1 MPCLDSSMGSTHG
14 GTCLRHYYFLLSD
27 RNGGLILRTEVDVTD
42 AMRPD
47 RLEVSLEVSNTFER
61 YIRELRADR
70 DWEAGSYRAD
80 PDHPGRPTNFLVWE
94 PAVYTGTESYVDN
107 REVLDTIDAR
117 IGAELPRS
125 LCTIIVG
132 DQQTFDRMMKLKRAQ
147 YDDYKH
153 IIPFNGEMHMCAHF
167 CHAGWRLWWP
177 SMLEPFLELYNPNH
191 KVLKE
196 DWTVKHWSHYDDFMF
211 YPTTG
216 SLR

>member
-94 PAVYTGTESYVDN
+94 PAVYTGTESYVCGQS
-107 REVLDTIDAR
+107 R
-117 IGAELPRS
+117 G
-125 LCTIIVG
+125 VG
-132 DQQTFDRMMKLKRAQ
+132 HYRR
-147 YDDYKH
+147 
-153 IIPFNGEMHMCAHF
+153 P
-167 CHAGWRLWWP
+167 
-177 SMLEPFLELYNPNH
+177 
-191 KVLKE
+191 
-196 DWTVKHWSHYDDFMF
+196 DW
-211 YPTTG
+211 G
-216 SLR
+216 